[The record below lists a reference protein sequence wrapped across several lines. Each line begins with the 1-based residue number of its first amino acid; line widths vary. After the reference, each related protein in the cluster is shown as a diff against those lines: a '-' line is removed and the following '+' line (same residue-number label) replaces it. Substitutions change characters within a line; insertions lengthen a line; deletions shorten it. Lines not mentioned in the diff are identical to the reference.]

1 VTTPVTT
8 TGNQSVASLVS
19 NSATSVPASASQ
31 DSTLS
36 SFNSQTFL
44 QLLVAQL
51 KYQDPMNPTDPSQ
64 LLSQTAQMYS
74 VTALNEMSSNEQS
87 AEASQATIDGTSL
100 IGKGVTAT
108 ATDGT
113 TVTGTVSQVNVTSAG
128 PQIVVTGTDGTT
140 STVPLSAVT
149 TVSAAATP
157 AASGTT
163 GTGATTA
170 GQS

>member
-8 TGNQSVASLVS
+8 TGNQSISSLVS
-19 NSATSVPASASQ
+19 NSATSVPAAAANQ

-74 VTALNEMSSNEQS
+74 VTALNEMESNQQT

-100 IGKGVTAT
+100 IGKSITAT
-108 ATDGT
+108 ATDGSAVIGQAT
-113 TVTGTVSQVNVTSAG
+113 QVNVTSSG
-128 PQIVVTGTDGTT
+128 PQIVLTEADGTT
-140 STVPLSAVT
+140 STVSLSAVT
-149 TVSAAATP
+149 SVSAASTP
-157 AASGTT
+157 ASATSGT
-163 GTGATTA
+163 GGSTA
-170 GQS
+170 DQT

>member
-1 VTTPVTT
+1 VTSPVTT
-8 TGNQSVASLVS
+8 TGAQSAASLVA
-19 NSATSVPASASQ
+19 NSATSVPASANQ

-87 AEASQATIDGTSL
+87 AEASQATIDGTTL
-100 IGKGVTAT
+100 IGKGITAT
-108 ATDGT
+108 ATDGSA
-113 TVTGTVSQVNVTSAG
+113 VTGTVTQVNVTSAG
-128 PQIVVTGTDGTT
+128 PQIVVTATDGTT
-140 STVPLSAVT
+140 TTVPLSAVT
-149 TVSAAATP
+149 TVSAASTTP
-157 AASGTT
+157 ATSTT
-163 GTGATTA
+163 GTGTTA